1 MILYVKLLTGRTV
14 TIDVEPSDTI
24 LTVKER
30 IRDISGIPIDQQRLI
45 HGGRQLEN
53 NRTIADYNIQKE
65 STLHNVLRIYG
76 GCEPLKLNK

>member
-53 NRTIADYNIQKE
+53 NRTIADYNIHEE
-65 STLHNVLRIYG
+65 STLHLVLRIYG